1 MPTYTFHNNQT
12 DEVFEKM
19 MKFSEVEQFLEDN
32 PNVTKLIDAPSF
44 IGGISIDS
52 GRLPDG
58 LKDRFR
64 LMKEKHPKSRGVD
77 HLI

>member
-32 PNVTKLIDAPSF
+32 PNVTKLIDAPNI

-52 GRLPDG
+52 GRLPEG